1 MPRVAVVVCLLLTSG
16 YSLTAR
22 AGSETAMATGPDR
35 APHGWVFADV
45 PLLDFGDDG
54 RPLRVTVALPSQ
66 PCPVTRMLFASE
78 ARWALSAGYARV
90 FDSYDPA
97 TGTFKNP
104 GGHAAMVGAARQF
117 RWHPPPDVG
126 PTIPKLVI
134 EFGANYAT
142 RRFPADGT
150 RVNLLLVTGFEW
162 TWRPPGPGPEWIAA
176 LVWPHFSNANLFA
189 RNAGYDGLALRLGR
203 SLRF

>member
-1 MPRVAVVVCLLLTSG
+1 MPRLAVFACLLLTG
-16 YSLTAR
+16 GFSLAAQVGSLPATA
-22 AGSETAMATGPDR
+22 SSPLP
-35 APHGWVFADV
+35 APKRWVFVDV

-54 RPLRVTVALPSQ
+54 RPLRVTLTLSSQ
-66 PCPVTRMLFASE
+66 PCFITRMLFASE

-90 FDSYDPA
+90 FDSYD
-97 TGTFKNP
+97 TGTGAFKNP
-104 GGHAAMVGAARQF
+104 GGHAAMFGLARQF
-117 RWHPPPDVG
+117 RWHPPSGVSA
-126 PTIPKLVI
+126 TIPKLVI

-150 RVNLLLVTGFEW
+150 RATLLLVTGFEW
-162 TWRPPGPGPEWIAA
+162 TWRPQDRGPEWTAA